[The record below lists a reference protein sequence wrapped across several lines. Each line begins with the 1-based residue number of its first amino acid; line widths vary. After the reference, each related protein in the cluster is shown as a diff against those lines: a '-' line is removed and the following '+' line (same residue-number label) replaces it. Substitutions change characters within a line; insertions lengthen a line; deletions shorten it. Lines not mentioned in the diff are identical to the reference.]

1 MKSFR
6 ERLGIRQD
14 FDNWSKGINNTLNNL
29 RKQGFE
35 KQAQQNIDYLKAQGY
50 QFRQDKNGNEV
61 MSRAGE
67 NRQRYKESTQRETEQ
82 IKKDLWNVKRV
93 KEAIRQMREQ
103 EQDDEYEDDEYD
115 EDEDYEETEIDPLFY
130 AADFYNLCEVIAQ
143 ELNKIAGADFYSPG
157 DVINKFKNEN
167 FHGSWKN
174 AKSAY
179 IIKANAMIQEYK
191 DYYSNLKNTYDDD
204 YIDL

>member
-35 KQAQQNIDYLKAQGY
+35 NQAQQNIDYLKAQGY

-61 MSRAGE
+61 LSRAGE
-67 NRQRYKESTQRETEQ
+67 NKQTYKESTQQETEQ
-82 IKKDLWNVKRV
+82 IKKDLWNVKKA
-93 KEAIRQMREQ
+93 KESAKKKQ
-103 EQDDEYEDDEYD
+103 EPPGEPPEPPGEPPEPPIWDGDV
-115 EDEDYEETEIDPLFY
+115 FSY
-130 AADFYNLCEVIAQ
+130 AMDFYDLCKILAF
-143 ELNKIAGADFYSPG
+143 ELSLLSPELSGITAGDCTKMFNGVQGGWRQSMQ
-157 DVINKFKNEN
+157 
-167 FHGSWKN
+167 
-174 AKSAY
+174 AY
-179 IIKANAMIQEYK
+179 INEARNIYQDYK
-191 DYYSNLKNTYDDD
+191 DYYDILKNRYDDD

>member
-35 KQAQQNIDYLKAQGY
+35 NEAQQNIDYLKAQGY

-61 MSRAGE
+61 LSRAGE
-67 NRQRYKESTQRETEQ
+67 NKQTYKESTQQETEQ
-82 IKKDLWNVKRV
+82 IKKDLWNVKKA
-93 KEAIRQMREQ
+93 KESAKEKPQPPEPPIWDG
-103 EQDDEYEDDEYD
+103 DD
-115 EDEDYEETEIDPLFY
+115 FSY
-130 AADFYNLCEVIAQ
+130 AMDFYDLCKILAN
-143 ELNKIAGADFYSPG
+143 ELLRLSPELSGITAGDCTKMFNSVQG
-157 DVINKFKNEN
+157 
-167 FHGSWKN
+167 GWRQSRQ
-174 AKSAY
+174 AY
-179 IIKANAMIQEYK
+179 INEARKIYQDYK
-191 DYYSNLKNTYDDD
+191 DYYDILKSRYDDD

>member
-14 FDNWSKGINNTLNNL
+14 FDNWAKGINNTLANL

-35 KQAQQNIDYLKAQGY
+35 QAARQNINNLKAQGF
-50 QFRQDKNGNEV
+50 QTITDKNGNEIL
-61 MSRAGE
+61 SRATD
-67 NRQRYKESTQRETEQ
+67 NKKLYKEHTKQETEQ
-82 IKKDLWNVKRV
+82 IKKDLWNVKKA
-93 KEAIRQMREQ
+93 KEAMRQIQ
-103 EQDDEYEDDEYD
+103 EQDDEYEDDEY
-115 EDEDYEETEIDPLFY
+115 EDTEIDPIFY

-157 DVINKFKNEN
+157 DVIDKFKNEN

-179 IIKANAMIQEYK
+179 IIKANSMIQEYK

>member
-14 FDNWSKGINNTLNNL
+14 FDNWAKGINNTLANL

-35 KQAQQNIDYLKAQGY
+35 QAARQNINNLKAQGF
-50 QFRQDKNGNEV
+50 QTITDKNGNEIL
-61 MSRAGE
+61 SRA
-67 NRQRYKESTQRETEQ
+67 NDNKKLYKEHTKQETEQ
-82 IKKDLWNVKRV
+82 IKKDLWNVKKA
-93 KEAIRQMREQ
+93 KEAMRQIQ
-103 EQDDEYEDDEYD
+103 EQEDDEYD
-115 EDEDYEETEIDPLFY
+115 EDEEYEETEIDPLFY

-157 DVINKFKNEN
+157 DVIDKFKNEN
-167 FHGSWKN
+167 FHGGWKN

>member
-61 MSRAGE
+61 LSRAGE
-67 NRQRYKESTQRETEQ
+67 NKQTYKESTQQETEQ
-82 IKKDLWNVKRV
+82 IKKDLWNVKRA
-93 KEAIRQMREQ
+93 KEALKQMEEQ
-103 EQDDEYEDDEYD
+103 EQENEDDDFE
-115 EDEDYEETEIDPLFY
+115 EDDGEEWGDDIFDVFDF
-130 AADFYNLCEVIAQ
+130 AMDFYDLCKILASELQKLSPELSDMTAQ
-143 ELNKIAGADFYSPG
+143 KCTKMFDGVTGGWKGHEQAY
-157 DVINKFKNEN
+157 INKAREI
-167 FHGSWKN
+167 
-174 AKSAY
+174 Y
-179 IIKANAMIQEYK
+179 QEYK
-191 DYYSNLKNTYDDD
+191 DYYEILKSRYDDD

>member
-14 FDNWSKGINNTLNNL
+14 FDNWAKGINNTLANL

-35 KQAQQNIDYLKAQGY
+35 QAARQNINNLKAQGF
-50 QFRQDKNGNEV
+50 QTITDKNGNEIL
-61 MSRAGE
+61 SRATD
-67 NRQRYKESTQRETEQ
+67 NKKLYKEHTKQETEQ
-82 IKKDLWNVKRV
+82 IKKDLWNVKKA
-93 KEAIRQMREQ
+93 KEAMRQIQ
-103 EQDDEYEDDEYD
+103 EQDDEYEDDEYEDD
-115 EDEDYEETEIDPLFY
+115 EYEDTEIDPIFY

-157 DVINKFKNEN
+157 DVIDKFKNEN

-179 IIKANAMIQEYK
+179 IIKANSMIQEYK

>member
-35 KQAQQNIDYLKAQGY
+35 NQAQQNIDYLKAQGY

-61 MSRAGE
+61 LSRAGE
-67 NRQRYKESTQRETEQ
+67 NKQTYKDSTQQETEQ
-82 IKKDLWNVKRV
+82 IKKDIWNVKKA
-93 KEAIRQMREQ
+93 KESAKKKPEPPGEGDGEGDRGG
-103 EQDDEYEDDEYD
+103 DFFDV
-115 EDEDYEETEIDPLFY
+115 FNY
-130 AADFYNLCEVIAQ
+130 AVDFYDLCKILAA
-143 ELNKIAGADFYSPG
+143 ELRKLSPELSG
-157 DVINKFKNEN
+157 TTPYDCITMFSGV
-167 FHGSWKN
+167 HGSWN
-174 AKSAY
+174 GQSHLY
-179 IIKANAMIQEYK
+179 INKAREIYQDYK
-191 DYYSNLKNTYDDD
+191 DYYEILKSRYDDD

>member
-35 KQAQQNIDYLKAQGY
+35 NQVQQNIDYLKAQGY

-61 MSRAGE
+61 LSRAGE
-67 NRQRYKESTQRETEQ
+67 NKQTYKESTQQETEQ
-82 IKKDLWNVKRV
+82 IKKDMWNVKKA
-93 KEAIRQMREQ
+93 KEALKQMREQ
-103 EQDDEYEDDEYD
+103 EQGDEYD
-115 EDEDYEETEIDPLFY
+115 EYDEPEIDNIY

-143 ELNKIAGADFYSPG
+143 ELNKIAGADFYTPG
-157 DVINKFKNEN
+157 DVIKKFESDNV
-167 FHGSWKN
+167 HGGSWKKGAN
-174 AKSAY
+174 IY
-179 IIKANAMIQEYK
+179 LQKANEYIQEYK
-191 DYYSNLKNTYDDD
+191 DYYSNIKNTYDDD

>member
-14 FDNWSKGINNTLNNL
+14 FDNWSKGINNTLNMM

-35 KQAQQNIDYLKAQGY
+35 NQAQQNIDYLKAQGY

-61 MSRAGE
+61 LSRAGE
-67 NRQRYKESTQRETEQ
+67 NKQAYKDSTQQETEQ
-82 IKKDLWNVKRV
+82 IKKDLWNVKKA
-93 KEAIRQMREQ
+93 KEALKQMREQ
-103 EQDDEYEDDEYD
+103 EQDSEYD
-115 EDEDYEETEIDPLFY
+115 DIDGDDYEETDIDPIFY
-130 AADFYNLCEVIAQ
+130 AADFYNLCEVLAQ

-157 DVINKFKNEN
+157 DVIDKFKNEN

-179 IIKANAMIQEYK
+179 IIKANSMIQEYK